1 MNNWLLS
8 VVSIYGLLVSDVA
21 LLDNMGGVVL
31 LMVIVVNRGHSVVV
45 SAFVVMHRL
54 LMVSGDEVHVMEM
67 SIVTVIS
74 MSNARMPVSR
84 VRLRVFF
91 VNLSQRLNV
100 VVFNSVTHSRLQCVV
115 QIVIF
120 QLDVPFQLGAAVVS
134 GVVVEVVR
142 GVRVSVGQARQRAL
156 ISVVIVIEVAQA

>member
-156 ISVVIVIEVAQA
+156 ISVVIVMEVAQA

>member
-156 ISVVIVIEVAQA
+156 ISAVIVIEVAQA